1 MFWRELILI
10 DGFDEFDGLRHC
22 YSSYKSDTLVL
33 LSLEIAKQATVETI
47 VNRYAL
53 TRFYFRLTII
63 EESVKRN
70 AVE

>member
-1 MFWRELILI
+1 MGSMSSMGCVIVTLATNLILA
-10 DGFDEFDGLRHC
+10 FFSKTVE
-22 YSSYKSDTLVL
+22 K
-33 LSLEIAKQATVETI
+33 AKQATVETI

-63 EESVKRN
+63 EESVKLS